1 VTSKILRLPE
11 PRVVPS
17 VGLITDESER
27 PFSSRADHKKKPK
40 RRLDIKACQNPEK
53 ADALGEQIHE
63 KLLLEEETNASIPR
77 DGQTL
82 TAEWAALSNVLQ
94 QAASDSL
101 GFCSRKHQ
109 DWFADNCIGIH

>member
-1 VTSKILRLPE
+1 
-11 PRVVPS
+11 VPS